1 MKSIITKDF
10 MESDKYVVKYEK
22 EIAHSDYLGHKTSRD
37 SSQLKTILELDFPI
51 ENVRIGRFKESSI
64 KRKFRKKSE
73 SAQTVI
79 KRGAILI

>member
-37 SSQLKTILELDFPI
+37 SSQLKTIFKLDFPI
-51 ENVRIGRFKESSI
+51 ENVRIGALQVQGVFYH
-64 KRKFRKKSE
+64 KR
-73 SAQTVI
+73 V
-79 KRGAILI
+79 